1 MTLDG
6 SRLTGADLPL
16 SSAPTPGR
24 AHRADPEERLA
35 RLHAYFLEGSPS
47 EVRSA
52 LEGVLVDARRV
63 RDGFADD
70 EIGDGLASV
79 WYAGSALVELAA
91 ALELDDADVRGA

>member
-52 LEGVLVDARRV
+52 LEGVLVDALTVQRDERTIPFAFERV
-63 RDGFADD
+63 
-70 EIGDGLASV
+70 
-79 WYAGSALVELAA
+79 
-91 ALELDDADVRGA
+91 LDDPVCLSTIP